1 METPVGGSKC
11 SWGPAYWCST
21 PEAAIEC
28 NVRMCISADWHEYD
42 VNILRCKTLHP
53 LYNCSSPLSC

>member
-1 METPVGGSKC
+1 MLSCDILNTPPYELLFYMLLAAVMKTPVGSSKC

-28 NVRMCISADWHEYD
+28 NVRMCIK
-42 VNILRCKTLHP
+42 NTM
-53 LYNCSSPLSC
+53 